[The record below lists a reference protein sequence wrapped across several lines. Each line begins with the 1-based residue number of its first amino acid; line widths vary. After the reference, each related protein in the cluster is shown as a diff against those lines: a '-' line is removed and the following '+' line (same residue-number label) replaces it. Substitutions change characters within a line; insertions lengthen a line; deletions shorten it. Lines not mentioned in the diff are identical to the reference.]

1 MNIFLIGYRCTG
13 KTHVGRLLAQHL
25 SRPFVDL
32 DAVITESAGMSIATM
47 IERHG
52 WDFFRDR
59 EREILET
66 AAQTRH
72 QVIATGG
79 GIVENPVNIATLR
92 RGTVIWLT
100 ATAETIG
107 SRLSADPA
115 TSANRPPLTNL
126 PSHDE
131 IRRVLA
137 ERTPLYQNAAHL
149 TIATD
154 TISIADVCEQILSF
168 LKGVYP
174 CPADSEPF

>member
-1 MNIFLIGYRCTG
+1 MNLFLIGYRGTG

-25 SRPFVDL
+25 NRPFVDL
-32 DAVITESAGMSIATM
+32 DAMITESAGMPISTM

-52 WDFFRDR
+52 WDFFRKQ

-66 AAQTRH
+66 VAASRH

-79 GIVENPVNIATLR
+79 GIVTDPRNIATLR

-115 TSANRPPLTNL
+115 TLENRPPLTDL
-126 PSHDE
+126 SAHDE

-137 ERTPLYQNAAHL
+137 ERTPFYQQAAHL

-154 TISIADVCEQILSF
+154 AISIAAVCEQIVWFINKLT
-168 LKGVYP
+168 
-174 CPADSEPF
+174 E